1 MHAAYDNSIRNNCV
15 DTYVQRERFYGYTDK
30 KISLKGLFCALLG
43 ISPYPSSTD
52 QAQNLHAIS
61 TVIWYKKP
69 NDLYL
74 MFKCQFSPNLF
85 IIL

>member
-1 MHAAYDNSIRNNCV
+1 MAFIS
-15 DTYVQRERFYGYTDK
+15 DK
-30 KISLKGLFCALLG
+30 KISLKGLFCALLR
-43 ISPYPSSTD
+43 ITPYPSSTD

-74 MFKCQFSPNLF
+74 MFKCQFSQKFF